1 MIVTMVEIMAPIA
14 MKNPLWSSIHSM
26 PKKNQLNDRPVPII
40 KLPSDCAIFS
50 KIKTLS
56 SLIWSKFVLSG
67 MIDYWLVIDT

>member
-1 MIVTMVEIMAPIA
+1 
-14 MKNPLWSSIHSM
+14 M